1 MSFQW
6 NPIIIPLL
14 VAGISAIILA
24 FQLLPQLKIPGT
36 KVVFF
41 ILVSSAVCVLGY
53 ALELS
58 STRLDAMIFGDRV
71 QILGI
76 IFIPSLYLIFV
87 IQYIGRS
94 KWLQDRNI
102 ILLSF
107 FPILFLVLV
116 FLSSNHRLVWASYR
130 VYEQNNLLY
139 LSQTNGPAYNVIL
152 AYTFFLIVLAEG
164 VLIYALYRSVIFYRS
179 FIVTMMVAGM
189 LPVAVAY
196 FDYLGLSPF
205 PYFQSLPL
213 AVGVT
218 ALTVAYN
225 LDRIRKGDLTS
236 VSRTTLFKQISD
248 VVLVLDDQ
256 ERVLDINQR
265 ALDLFGLERDKIMNK
280 AIAEVWPEWERLKH
294 TSILSGEQSS
304 LPVQFQDDST
314 YTVSGSILRD
324 WRDQIQGLI
333 ILLQDVTA
341 YKRRTDEISALLE
354 VNNLVS
360 STLDLSQVLLRLAG
374 KLLEVSKMQK
384 CTITEWEPGSGQLRY
399 LVDHSKTFWPRRED
413 RFLVQ
418 DFPLIKRVLV
428 TGQPEIFKGD
438 LVNPA
443 WHIFNRKGIGSW
455 ILFPL
460 FSGNEIVGFV
470 ELGSMK
476 DGELIDEEFNH
487 CQSTLIKAAEWL
499 VSPLRFNEPKSLLEL
514 AKSLISDFRGAYATI
529 FEWEKSQNTINRV
542 VDYSAM
548 VWSQEDGPKL
558 TLSDWPIAERVL
570 KTGKADILLR
580 SDEFFSAEDKKNLTA
595 WNAHMLVIHPISIK
609 NEPIGIVELYCTS
622 EESNLTENDLDLW
635 QTMADQAAIAIM
647 NAKLYEKAQ
656 EEIQER
662 TRVEQQLRY
671 HAYHDSLTGLSN
683 RALLLDRLK
692 GALNRSRRY
701 PDYHFAALFLDVDD
715 FKNIN
720 DSYGHPT
727 GDQLLIAIAD
737 RLLTHVRDVDTLA
750 RLGGDE
756 FVLLVDG
763 ITDTN
768 HITDIAERIQFC
780 ITEPFQ
786 LNDMEVKTSS
796 SIGIVLDDDYYENP
810 EDILRDADIAMYRAK
825 ERGKAQYVIFHTG
838 MRESILTRLKLE
850 ADLYTAI
857 QDRSLSLVYQPILQI
872 ATDRLK
878 GYETLVRWVL
888 PDGSTVNPNK
898 FIPIAEETG
907 LIVQLGKW
915 IINQACQQVGEW
927 CAKNVQLDGISA
939 SINISS
945 VQIFQPDFVENVEE
959 VLKTHGLA
967 GKKLCLEITEG
978 TIIQDFNAVSNVI
991 QQLKNLGV
999 RVHLDDFGKGYSSL
1013 SYISQLPIDAIKI
1026 DRYFI
1031 SSFENSDVRGIIKFI
1046 VSMSKELGIY
1056 VIAEGIETIA
1066 QHHFLQE
1073 IGCEFGQGYFY
1084 SRPLHPTDFERRF
1097 LISETVIT

>member
-1 MSFQW
+1 
-6 NPIIIPLL
+6 
-14 VAGISAIILA
+14 
-24 FQLLPQLKIPGT
+24 
-36 KVVFF
+36 
-41 ILVSSAVCVLGY
+41 
-53 ALELS
+53 
-58 STRLDAMIFGDRV
+58 
-71 QILGI
+71 
-76 IFIPSLYLIFV
+76 
-87 IQYIGRS
+87 
-94 KWLQDRNI
+94 
-102 ILLSF
+102 
-107 FPILFLVLV
+107 
-116 FLSSNHRLVWASYR
+116 
-130 VYEQNNLLY
+130 
-139 LSQTNGPAYNVIL
+139 
-152 AYTFFLIVLAEG
+152 
-164 VLIYALYRSVIFYRS
+164 
-179 FIVTMMVAGM
+179 
-189 LPVAVAY
+189 
-196 FDYLGLSPF
+196 
-205 PYFQSLPL
+205 
-213 AVGVT
+213 
-218 ALTVAYN
+218 
-225 LDRIRKGDLTS
+225 
-236 VSRTTLFKQISD
+236 
-248 VVLVLDDQ
+248 
-256 ERVLDINQR
+256 
-265 ALDLFGLERDKIMNK
+265 
-280 AIAEVWPEWERLKH
+280 
-294 TSILSGEQSS
+294 
-304 LPVQFQDDST
+304 
-314 YTVSGSILRD
+314 
-324 WRDQIQGLI
+324 
-333 ILLQDVTA
+333 
-341 YKRRTDEISALLE
+341 
-354 VNNLVS
+354 
-360 STLDLSQVLLRLAG
+360 
-374 KLLEVSKMQK
+374 
-384 CTITEWEPGSGQLRY
+384 
-399 LVDHSKTFWPRRED
+399 
-413 RFLVQ
+413 
-418 DFPLIKRVLV
+418 
-428 TGQPEIFKGD
+428 
-438 LVNPA
+438 
-443 WHIFNRKGIGSW
+443 
-455 ILFPL
+455 
-460 FSGNEIVGFV
+460 
-470 ELGSMK
+470 
-476 DGELIDEEFNH
+476 
-487 CQSTLIKAAEWL
+487 
-499 VSPLRFNEPKSLLEL
+499 
-514 AKSLISDFRGAYATI
+514 
-529 FEWEKSQNTINRV
+529 
-542 VDYSAM
+542 
-548 VWSQEDGPKL
+548 
-558 TLSDWPIAERVL
+558 
-570 KTGKADILLR
+570 
-580 SDEFFSAEDKKNLTA
+580 
-595 WNAHMLVIHPISIK
+595 
-609 NEPIGIVELYCTS
+609 
-622 EESNLTENDLDLW
+622 
-635 QTMADQAAIAIM
+635 
-647 NAKLYEKAQ
+647 
-656 EEIQER
+656 
-662 TRVEQQLRY
+662 
-671 HAYHDSLTGLSN
+671 
-683 RALLLDRLK
+683 
-692 GALNRSRRY
+692 
-701 PDYHFAALFLDVDD
+701 
-715 FKNIN
+715 
-720 DSYGHPT
+720 
-727 GDQLLIAIAD
+727 
-737 RLLTHVRDVDTLA
+737 VDTLA